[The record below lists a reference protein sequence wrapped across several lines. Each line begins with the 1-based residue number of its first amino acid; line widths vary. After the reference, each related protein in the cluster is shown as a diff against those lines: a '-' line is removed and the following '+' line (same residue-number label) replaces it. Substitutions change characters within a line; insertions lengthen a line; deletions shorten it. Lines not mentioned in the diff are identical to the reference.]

1 MNITVEIKAPE
12 LVSAIH
18 ALAASLGGKFHQEI
32 TPAAIPAPVPQP
44 APQQPMY
51 QPAPVQAPVQQ
62 QPQPMQPP
70 YQQPAPQP
78 QQPMQQ
84 PAGVPV
90 SAPVAPAPQYTLEQ
104 LGVAAGPLLDAGR
117 GPELTAWLQ
126 SKGVQALTHLDKALY
141 GEFAL
146 YLRSL
151 GARI

>member
-1 MNITVEIKAPE
+1 M
-12 LVSAIH
+12 AIQT
-18 ALAASLGGKFHQEI
+18 LAASLGGKI
-32 TPAAIPAPVPQP
+32 AATQAPAPVVTQTPAPVQQA
-44 APQQPMY
+44 APQQPMF
-51 QPAPVQAPVQQ
+51 QPAPQAAPVQAPVQQ
-62 QPQPMQPP
+62 QPQSMQPP